1 MQLLSVESCSM
12 LGNRYSDQTCSIA
25 AALEVVGERWSLL
38 IVRDVLLGVRRFDAL
53 QRSLGVARNVLQT
66 RLTRLVEHGVLERQ
80 VYQERPRRLEYRLTE
95 KGLDLWPTI
104 VALLQ
109 WGDRHAATAA
119 GPPVLLEHRQCGGAV
134 DAHRICERC
143 GERLGP
149 RDVLAKA
156 GPGAG
161 PAHPPPVREAYA

>member
-1 MQLLSVESCSM
+1 M
-12 LGNRYSDQTCSIA
+12 LGNDYSDQTCSIA

-38 IVRDVLLGVRRFDAL
+38 IVRDVMLGIRRFDAL
-53 QRSLGVARNVLQT
+53 QSDLGVARNVLQT
-66 RLTRLVEHGVLERQ
+66 RLTRLVEHGVLERRL
-80 VYQERPRRLEYRLTE
+80 YQERPPRYEYTLTD

-109 WGDRHAATAA
+109 WGDKHATPAA
-119 GPPVLLEHRQCGGAV
+119 GPPVVLEHRGCGGAV

-143 GERLGP
+143 GQRLGP
-149 RDVLAKA
+149 RDTLAKA

-161 PAHPPPVREAYA
+161 PDHPLRLRAPRAVTLGV